1 MNKKRFR
8 KIIIDT
14 ASQIYI
20 ENWGISNKDIE
31 LESNYE
37 WYIHKRRLYGGKQD
51 NVDIIEVNNGSFSFI
66 IVPTRGMGIWKGKF
80 KDCFLGWE
88 SPIKQLVN
96 PCYIKLEERG
106 GLGWLDGFNEWIVR
120 CGLENNGAP
129 GEDIIIDNMGREKR
143 VLLPLH
149 GRIANI
155 PADKVEISIDL
166 EKPFEIIV
174 NGIVYERSMFGSNF
188 KMSTSIVTELG
199 SNWIKIKDVI
209 ENLRAIPSEMQL
221 IYHCNY
227 GKPFL
232 EDGSTLIAPIKR
244 VVPRDQY
251 AIENI
256 DSFSSFSSPIP
267 GFIEQV
273 YYLELL
279 GDNEGNT
286 IVMLKNREGTKGTS
300 ISFSLKQLPCFT
312 LWKNTASYEDGYV
325 VGLEP
330 GTNFPN
336 NKAFEREKG
345 RVVRLAPNSKYMAE
359 IKLAVHLDEEVEK
372 IEEYIKKLQKGI
384 KPEILRNVHP
394 DFSKAW

>member
-1 MNKKRFR
+1 
-8 KIIIDT
+8 
-14 ASQIYI
+14 
-20 ENWGISNKDIE
+20 
-31 LESNYE
+31 
-37 WYIHKRRLYGGKQD
+37 
-51 NVDIIEVNNGSFSFI
+51 
-66 IVPTRGMGIWKGKF
+66 
-80 KDCFLGWE
+80 
-88 SPIKQLVN
+88 
-96 PCYIKLEERG
+96 
-106 GLGWLDGFNEWIVR
+106 
-120 CGLENNGAP
+120 
-129 GEDIIIDNMGREKR
+129 
-143 VLLPLH
+143 
-149 GRIANI
+149 
-155 PADKVEISIDL
+155 
-166 EKPFEIIV
+166 
-174 NGIVYERSMFGSNF
+174 MFGSNF

-256 DSFSSFSSPIP
+256 DSFSSFSGPIP

-286 IVMLKNREGTKGTS
+286 IVMLKNREGKKGTS
-300 ISFSLKQLPCFT
+300 ISFSLKQLPYFT

-345 RVVRLAPNSKYMAE
+345 RVVRLASNAKYISE
-359 IKLAVHLDEEVEK
+359 ITLAVHLEKEVEE
-372 IEEYIKKLQKGI
+372 IEEYIKKIQGGI
-384 KPEILRNVHP
+384 KPEIFRNVHP
-394 DFSKAW
+394 DFSKTW

>member
-1 MNKKRFR
+1 
-8 KIIIDT
+8 
-14 ASQIYI
+14 
-20 ENWGISNKDIE
+20 
-31 LESNYE
+31 
-37 WYIHKRRLYGGKQD
+37 
-51 NVDIIEVNNGSFSFI
+51 
-66 IVPTRGMGIWKGKF
+66 
-80 KDCFLGWE
+80 
-88 SPIKQLVN
+88 
-96 PCYIKLEERG
+96 
-106 GLGWLDGFNEWIVR
+106 
-120 CGLENNGAP
+120 
-129 GEDIIIDNMGREKR
+129 
-143 VLLPLH
+143 
-149 GRIANI
+149 
-155 PADKVEISIDL
+155 
-166 EKPFEIIV
+166 
-174 NGIVYERSMFGSNF
+174 MFGSNF

-256 DSFSSFSSPIP
+256 DSFSSFSGPIP

-345 RVVRLAPNSKYMAE
+345 RVIRLAPNSKYMAE
-359 IKLAVHLDEEVEK
+359 ITLAVHLDEEVEK